1 MAGKQLMF
9 SNEARQKVLAGVTK
23 LAKAVK
29 STMGPTGHNVVF
41 QKGFGG
47 PGITKDGVTV
57 AKEIKLEDPFE
68 NMGAQMIKEVASKTS
83 DTAGDGTTTATVLA
97 EAIFGAGLKMV
108 TAGADPMAIRRGIDL
123 AVEAAVKHIQSIS
136 KPCKKK
142 EDIASVAT
150 ISANS
155 DAEIGNII
163 AEAMDKV
170 GSDGVIQVE
179 EAKSVETH
187 MDLVEGMQFDKGYQS
202 PYFVSDPATMSCIM
216 QDAYI
221 LIHEKK
227 ISNLRDFLPVLEKVA
242 TSGKPLVIISEEV
255 ENEVLAALVV
265 NKLRGTLNVCAVK
278 APGFGDRRKAM
289 LEDIAI
295 LTGGTAITEELGIKL
310 ESIELEQLGQ
320 AKSVTIEKEN
330 TTIIEGKGK
339 RADIQARVTQL
350 KKRIETTT
358 SDYDREKMQERLAK
372 LSGGVAIINV
382 GAATEEAMK
391 EKKARVEDALHAARA
406 AAQEGIVPGGGTA
419 LLKSAKAIE
428 AVRAK
433 AKGDEKLGVDI
444 ILQAVRAPIM
454 AIVGNSGLDGSVV
467 AAEVE
472 EMKGVN
478 DGFNALTGEYVDL
491 VKAGV
496 VDPAKVTRS
505 ALQNAASIASLLLT
519 VETMVTDCPEGEDAK
534 AVIGAVS

>member
-9 SNEARQKVLAGVTK
+9 SEDARQKVLAGVNK

-47 PGITKDGVTV
+47 PGITKDGVSV
-57 AKEIKLEDPFE
+57 AKQITLEDPFE

-97 EAIFGAGLKMV
+97 EAIFASGMKMV
-108 TAGADPMAIRRGIDL
+108 ASGADPMAIRRGIDM
-123 AVEAAVKHIQSIS
+123 AVEAAVANIKSIS

-142 EDIASVAT
+142 EDIASVAM
-150 ISANS
+150 ISANN
-155 DAEIGNII
+155 DAEIGKII
-163 AEAMDKV
+163 ADAMDKV
-170 GSDGVIQVE
+170 GSDGVIQIE
-179 EAKSVETH
+179 EAKAVETT
-187 MDLVEGMQFDKGYQS
+187 MDIVEGMQFDKGYQS
-202 PYFVSDPATMSCIM
+202 PYFVNDPAKMTCVLS
-216 QDAYI
+216 DAYV
-221 LIHEKK
+221 LIFEKK
-227 ISNLRDFLPVLEKVA
+227 ISNLREFLPVLEKVA
-242 TSGKPLVIISEEV
+242 ASGKPLLIVCEEV

-265 NKLRGTLNVCAVK
+265 NSLRGTLKVCAVK
-278 APGFGDRRKAM
+278 APGFGERRKAM

-295 LTGGTAITEELGIKL
+295 LTGGQAITEDLGIKL
-310 ESIELEQLGQ
+310 ETLELEQLGR
-320 AKSVTIEKEN
+320 AKSITVEKEN
-330 TTIIEGKGK
+330 TTIVEGAGK
-339 RADIQARVTQL
+339 KADINNRIAQL

-391 EKKARVEDALHAARA
+391 EKKDRVDDALHAARA

-419 LLKSAKAIE
+419 LLKSTAAVT
-428 AVRAK
+428 AVRGK

-444 ILQAVRAPIM
+444 VLQALRSPIK
-454 AIVGNSGLDGSVV
+454 AIVENSGLDGSVV

-472 EMKGVN
+472 EMKGAN
-478 DGFNALTGEYVDL
+478 DGFNALTGEYCDL

-505 ALQNAASIASLLLT
+505 ALENAASIASLLLT
-519 VETMVTDCPEGEDAK
+519 VETMVTDVPTGKGKE